1 MATVAVPFEAMGKQ
15 AVDAVQ
21 AIVIDKKPKESD
33 HERPLSLRGRG
44 ARRQDER
51 AAISAVT
58 ASPSPVRGRTEEDAA
73 DRTTAPLLSLRGVG
87 KRYGA
92 VEAVRDV
99 DLAIEAGE
107 IVALCGDNGAGKSS
121 LVKVISGAQE
131 PTTGVLAM
139 RGLPVRFGSP
149 HDALAQGV
157 ATVYQDL
164 ALAPRLPIWA
174 NVFMGA
180 ELTRGVG
187 FVRLLDKRR
196 MRTDA
201 RRYLQQ
207 LSISIEDV
215 NRSVD
220 RLSGGQRQAVAISR
234 ALRWDAQLIILDEPT
249 AALGVRE
256 TAQVLD
262 LVRRLKAGGRTVL
275 LVSHSMKDVAAV
287 ADRVVVMRGGRKV
300 ADRPVAGAT
309 ADDLTHLV
317 MGEGA

>member
-1 MATVAVPFEAMGKQ
+1 MTV
-15 AVDAVQ
+15 
-21 AIVIDKKPKESD
+21 
-33 HERPLSLRGRG
+33 
-44 ARRQDER
+44 
-51 AAISAVT
+51 
-58 ASPSPVRGRTEEDAA
+58 SPSPVRGRTEEDAA
-73 DRTTAPLLSLRGVG
+73 DRTAAPLLSLRGVG

-131 PTTGVLAM
+131 PTAGVLAM